1 MQLND
6 KAAWDISAVA
16 GGGVKTDLP
25 VTTVG
30 KHRRSSLKG
39 KLNGGGKSLVL
50 KTSGGTIHLR
60 KL

>member
-1 MQLND
+1 LNE
-6 KAAWDISAVA
+6 KAAWDINAKSD
-16 GGGVKTDLP
+16 GGGVNTQLP

-30 KHRRSSLKG
+30 EHKRSLLKG

-50 KTSGGTIHLR
+50 KTSGGNIHLG

>member
-1 MQLND
+1 
-6 KAAWDISAVA
+6 
-16 GGGVKTDLP
+16 LP

-30 KHRRSSLKG
+30 EHKRSSLKG

-50 KTSGGTIHLR
+50 KTSGGNIRLL